1 MSRVM
6 RVKTLKNSLVLSIL
20 ALSLAAAAAVAQ
32 PSADRIAEEMVNKY
46 EESLSQIETLSMT
59 IQVNEGGLIPDM
71 TTRYVKKINEN
82 GTPYLDLENENDM
95 EMDFSALAGSVD
107 QMVEL
112 IRGAESITE
121 ERLNGT
127 DTYKVY
133 VNDSELLKTLDQSE
147 MEMEEMEIVFDAATI
162 WIEINSMNV
171 RKIFM
176 EQTVEGDKNM
186 NMEMSLDDYREF
198 SGYPVPM
205 AMTMKIGGMSS
216 QFSNEEIAEAREA
229 MREMEEQLSQM
240 PEAQREAIER
250 QIKPQ
255 MEQFEQMLE
264 SGEGMTMNIAVTDV
278 KVNE

>member
-1 MSRVM
+1 M
-6 RVKTLKNSLVLSIL
+6 RVKTIKNSLVLSIL
-20 ALSLAAAAAVAQ
+20 TLSLAAATAVAQ

-59 IQVNEGGLIPDM
+59 IQMNEGGLIPDI
-71 TTRYVKKINEN
+71 TTRYVKKVNEN
-82 GTPYLDLENENDM
+82 GTPYLDLENGNDM

-107 QMVEL
+107 QMVDL
-112 IRGAESITE
+112 VRGAESITE
-121 ERLNGT
+121 ERVNGI
-127 DTYKVY
+127 DTYKIY
-133 VNDSELLKTLDQSE
+133 VNDSELLKSLDQGE

-186 NMEMSLDDYREF
+186 NMEMSLDDYQVF

-205 AMTMKIGGMSS
+205 SMTMKIGGMSS
-216 QFSNEEIAEAREA
+216 QFSSEEIAEAREA
-229 MREMEEQLSQM
+229 MREMEKQLSQM

-250 QIKPQ
+250 RIKPQ
-255 MEQFEQMLE
+255 MEQFERMLE
-264 SGEGMTMNIAVTDV
+264 SGEGMTMNISVTDV

>member
-1 MSRVM
+1 M
-6 RVKTLKNSLVLSIL
+6 RVKTIKNSLALSIL
-20 ALSLAAAAAVAQ
+20 TLSLTAAAAVAQ
-32 PSADRIAEEMVNKY
+32 PSADRIAQEMINKY

-71 TTRYVKKINEN
+71 TTRYVKKTNEN
-82 GTPYLDLENENDM
+82 GTPYLDLENGDAM

-107 QMVEL
+107 QMVDL

-121 ERLNGT
+121 EKVNGM
-127 DTYKVY
+127 DTYKIY
-133 VNDSELLKTLDQSE
+133 VNDSELLKSLDQSE
-147 MEMEEMEIVFDAATI
+147 MEMEDMEIVFDAATI
-162 WIEINSMNV
+162 WIEISTMNV

-176 EQTVEGDKNM
+176 EQTVDGDKNM
-186 NMEMSLDDYREF
+186 SMEMSLDDYQVF

-205 AMTMKIGGMSS
+205 SMTMKIGGMSS
-216 QFSNEEIAEAREA
+216 QFSAEEIAEAREA
-229 MREMEEQLSQM
+229 MREMEKQLSQM
-240 PEAQREAIER
+240 PEAQRQAIER

-278 KVNE
+278 IVNE

>member
-1 MSRVM
+1 M
-6 RVKTLKNSLVLSIL
+6 RVKTLKNGLVLSIL
-20 ALSLAAAAAVAQ
+20 ALSLTATAAVAQ

-59 IQVNEGGLIPDM
+59 IKVNEGGLIPDI
-71 TTRYVKKINEN
+71 TTRYVKKVNEN
-82 GTPYLDLENENDM
+82 GTPYLDLENGNDM

-107 QMVEL
+107 QMVDL
-112 IRGAESITE
+112 VRGAESITE
-121 ERLNGT
+121 ERVNGI
-127 DTYKVY
+127 DTYKIY
-133 VNDSELLKTLDQSE
+133 VNDSELLKLLDQGE

-186 NMEMSLDDYREF
+186 NMEMSLDDYQVF

-205 AMTMKIGGMSS
+205 SMTMKIGGMSS
-216 QFSNEEIAEAREA
+216 QFSSEEIAEAREA
-229 MREMEEQLSQM
+229 MREMEKQLSQM

-255 MEQFEQMLE
+255 MEQFERMLE
-264 SGEGMTMNIAVTDV
+264 SGEGMTMNISVTDV

>member
-1 MSRVM
+1 M

-20 ALSLAAAAAVAQ
+20 ALSLAAAGAVAQ

-121 ERLNGT
+121 ESVNGT

-186 NMEMSLDDYREF
+186 NMEMSLDDYQVF

-205 AMTMKIGGMSS
+205 SMTMKIGGMSS
-216 QFSNEEIAEAREA
+216 QFSSEEIAEAREA
-229 MREMEEQLSQM
+229 MREMEKQLSQM

-255 MEQFEQMLE
+255 MEQFERMLE
-264 SGEGMTMNIAVTDV
+264 SGEGMTMNISVTDV

>member
-1 MSRVM
+1 M
-6 RVKTLKNSLVLSIL
+6 RVKTIKNSLVLSIL
-20 ALSLAAAAAVAQ
+20 TLSLTAAAAVAQ
-32 PSADRIAEEMVNKY
+32 PSADRIAEEMINKY

-71 TTRYVKKINEN
+71 TTRYVKKTNEN
-82 GTPYLDLENENDM
+82 GTPYLDLENGDAM

-107 QMVEL
+107 QMVDL

-121 ERLNGT
+121 EKVNGM
-127 DTYKVY
+127 DTYKIY
-133 VNDSELLKTLDQSE
+133 VNDSELLKSLDQSE
-147 MEMEEMEIVFDAATI
+147 MEMEDMEIVFDAATI
-162 WIEINSMNV
+162 WIEISTMNV

-176 EQTVEGDKNM
+176 EQTVDGDKNM
-186 NMEMSLDDYREF
+186 SMEMSLDDYQVF

-205 AMTMKIGGMSS
+205 SMTMKIGGMSS
-216 QFSNEEIAEAREA
+216 QFSAEEIAEAREA
-229 MREMEEQLSQM
+229 MREMEKQLSQM
-240 PEAQREAIER
+240 PEAQRQAIER

-278 KVNE
+278 IVNE

>member
-1 MSRVM
+1 M
-6 RVKTLKNSLVLSIL
+6 RVKTIKNSLVLSIL
-20 ALSLAAAAAVAQ
+20 TLSLTVAVAIAQ

-59 IQVNEGGLIPDM
+59 IQMNEGGLIPDI
-71 TTRYVKKINEN
+71 TTSYVKKVNEN
-82 GTPYLDLENENDM
+82 GTPYLDLENGNDM

-107 QMVEL
+107 QMVDL
-112 IRGAESITE
+112 VRGAESITE
-121 ERLNGT
+121 ERVNGI
-127 DTYKVY
+127 DTYKIY
-133 VNDSELLKTLDQSE
+133 VNDSELLKSLDQGE

-186 NMEMSLDDYREF
+186 NMEMSLDDYQVF

-205 AMTMKIGGMSS
+205 SMTMKIGGMSS
-216 QFSNEEIAEAREA
+216 QFSSEEIAEAREA
-229 MREMEEQLSQM
+229 MREMEKQLSQM

-255 MEQFEQMLE
+255 MEQFERMLE
-264 SGEGMTMNIAVTDV
+264 SGEGMTMNISVTDV

>member
-1 MSRVM
+1 M
-6 RVKTLKNSLVLSIL
+6 RVKTIKNSLVLSIL
-20 ALSLAAAAAVAQ
+20 TLSLTAAAAVAQ
-32 PSADRIAEEMVNKY
+32 PSADRIAQEMINKY

-71 TTRYVKKINEN
+71 TTRYVKKTNEN
-82 GTPYLDLENENDM
+82 GTPYLDLENGDAM

-107 QMVEL
+107 QMVDL

-121 ERLNGT
+121 EKVNGM
-127 DTYKVY
+127 DTYKIY
-133 VNDSELLKTLDQSE
+133 VNDSELLKSLDQSE
-147 MEMEEMEIVFDAATI
+147 MEMEDMEIVFDAATI
-162 WIEINSMNV
+162 WIEISTMNV

-176 EQTVEGDKNM
+176 EQTVDGDKNM
-186 NMEMSLDDYREF
+186 SMEMSLDDYQVF

-205 AMTMKIGGMSS
+205 SMTMKIGGMSS
-216 QFSNEEIAEAREA
+216 QFSAEEIAEAREA
-229 MREMEEQLSQM
+229 MREMEKQLSQM
-240 PEAQREAIER
+240 PEAQRQAIER

-278 KVNE
+278 IVNE

>member
-1 MSRVM
+1 M

-121 ERLNGT
+121 ESVNGT

-205 AMTMKIGGMSS
+205 SMTMKIGGMSS
-216 QFSNEEIAEAREA
+216 QFSSEEIAEAREA
-229 MREMEEQLSQM
+229 MREMEKQLSQM

-255 MEQFEQMLE
+255 MEQFERMLE
-264 SGEGMTMNIAVTDV
+264 SGEGMTMNISVTDV

>member
-1 MSRVM
+1 M
-6 RVKTLKNSLVLSIL
+6 RVKTIKNSLVLSIL
-20 ALSLAAAAAVAQ
+20 TLSLTVAVAIAQ

-59 IQVNEGGLIPDM
+59 IQMNEGGLIPDI
-71 TTRYVKKINEN
+71 TTRYVKKVNEN
-82 GTPYLDLENENDM
+82 GTPYLDLENGNDM

-107 QMVEL
+107 QMVDL
-112 IRGAESITE
+112 VRGAESITE
-121 ERLNGT
+121 ERVNGI
-127 DTYKVY
+127 DTYKIY
-133 VNDSELLKTLDQSE
+133 VNDSELLKSLDQGE

-186 NMEMSLDDYREF
+186 NMEMSLDDYQVF

-205 AMTMKIGGMSS
+205 SMTMKIGGMSS
-216 QFSNEEIAEAREA
+216 QFSSEEIAEAREA
-229 MREMEEQLSQM
+229 MREMEKQLSQM

-255 MEQFEQMLE
+255 MEQFERMLE
-264 SGEGMTMNIAVTDV
+264 SGEGMTMNISVTDV

>member
-6 RVKTLKNSLVLSIL
+6 RVKTIKNSLVLSIMT
-20 ALSLAAAAAVAQ
+20 LSLAAAAAVAQ

-59 IQVNEGGLIPDM
+59 IQMNEGGLIPDI
-71 TTRYVKKINEN
+71 TTRYVKKVNEN
-82 GTPYLDLENENDM
+82 GTPYLDLENGNDM

-107 QMVEL
+107 QMVDL
-112 IRGAESITE
+112 VRGAESITE
-121 ERLNGT
+121 ERVNGI
-127 DTYKVY
+127 DTYKIY
-133 VNDSELLKTLDQSE
+133 VNDSELLKSLDQGE

-186 NMEMSLDDYREF
+186 NMEMSLDDYQVF

-205 AMTMKIGGMSS
+205 SMTMKIGGMSS
-216 QFSNEEIAEAREA
+216 QFSSEEIAEAREA
-229 MREMEEQLSQM
+229 MREMEKQLSQM

-250 QIKPQ
+250 QIKPH
-255 MEQFEQMLE
+255 MEQFERMLE
-264 SGEGMTMNIAVTDV
+264 SGEGMTMNISVTDV

>member
-1 MSRVM
+1 M
-6 RVKTLKNSLVLSIL
+6 RVKTIKNSLVLSIL
-20 ALSLAAAAAVAQ
+20 TLSLTAAAAVAQ
-32 PSADRIAEEMVNKY
+32 PSADRIAQEMINKY

-71 TTRYVKKINEN
+71 TTRYVKKTNEN
-82 GTPYLDLENENDM
+82 GTPYLDLENGDAM

-107 QMVEL
+107 QMVDL

-121 ERLNGT
+121 EKVNGM
-127 DTYKVY
+127 DTYKIY
-133 VNDSELLKTLDQSE
+133 VNDSELLKSLDQSE
-147 MEMEEMEIVFDAATI
+147 MEMEDMEIVFDAATI
-162 WIEINSMNV
+162 WIEISTMNV

-176 EQTVEGDKNM
+176 EQTVDGDKNM
-186 NMEMSLDDYREF
+186 SMEMSLDDYQVF

-205 AMTMKIGGMSS
+205 SMTMKIGGMSS
-216 QFSNEEIAEAREA
+216 QFSAEEIAEAREA
-229 MREMEEQLSQM
+229 MREMEKQLSQM
-240 PEAQREAIER
+240 PEAQRQAIER

>member
-1 MSRVM
+1 M

>member
-1 MSRVM
+1 M
-6 RVKTLKNSLVLSIL
+6 RVKTIKNSLVLSIL
-20 ALSLAAAAAVAQ
+20 TLSLAAATAVAQ

-59 IQVNEGGLIPDM
+59 IQMNEGGLIPDI
-71 TTRYVKKINEN
+71 TTRYVKKVNEN
-82 GTPYLDLENENDM
+82 GTPYLDLENGNDM

-107 QMVEL
+107 QMVDL
-112 IRGAESITE
+112 VRGAESITE
-121 ERLNGT
+121 ERVNGI
-127 DTYKVY
+127 DTYKIY
-133 VNDSELLKTLDQSE
+133 VNDSELLKSLDQGE

-186 NMEMSLDDYREF
+186 NMEMSLDDYQVF

-205 AMTMKIGGMSS
+205 SMTMKIGGMSS
-216 QFSNEEIAEAREA
+216 QFSSEEIAEAREA
-229 MREMEEQLSQM
+229 MREMEKQLSQM

-255 MEQFEQMLE
+255 MEQFERMLE
-264 SGEGMTMNIAVTDV
+264 SGEGMTMNISVTDV

>member
-1 MSRVM
+1 MRRVM
-6 RVKTLKNSLVLSIL
+6 RVKTIKNSLVLSIL
-20 ALSLAAAAAVAQ
+20 TLSLTAAAAVAQ
-32 PSADRIAEEMVNKY
+32 PSADRIAQEMINKY

-71 TTRYVKKINEN
+71 TTRYVKKTNEN
-82 GTPYLDLENENDM
+82 GTPYLDLENGDAM

-107 QMVEL
+107 QMVDL

-121 ERLNGT
+121 EKVNGM
-127 DTYKVY
+127 DTYKIY
-133 VNDSELLKTLDQSE
+133 VNDSELLKSLDQSE
-147 MEMEEMEIVFDAATI
+147 MEMEDMEIVFDAATI
-162 WIEINSMNV
+162 WIEISTMNV

-176 EQTVEGDKNM
+176 EQTVDGDKNM
-186 NMEMSLDDYREF
+186 SMEMSLDDYQVF

-205 AMTMKIGGMSS
+205 SMTMKIGGMSS
-216 QFSNEEIAEAREA
+216 QFSAEEIAEAREA
-229 MREMEEQLSQM
+229 MREMEKQLSQM
-240 PEAQREAIER
+240 PEAQRQAIER

-278 KVNE
+278 IVNE

>member
-1 MSRVM
+1 M
-6 RVKTLKNSLVLSIL
+6 RVKTVKNSLILSIL
-20 ALSLAAAAAVAQ
+20 TFTFTVAAAVAQ

-71 TTRYVKKINEN
+71 TTRYVKKTNEN
-82 GTPYLDLENENDM
+82 GTPYLDLESENDM

-121 ERLNGT
+121 ESMDGK
-127 DTYKVY
+127 DTYKIF
-133 VNDSELLKTLDQSE
+133 VNDSELLKSLDQGE
-147 MEMEEMEIVFDAATI
+147 MEMQDMEIVFDAATI
-162 WIEINSMNV
+162 WIEKSSMNV
-171 RKIFM
+171 RKLFM

-186 NMEMSLDDYREF
+186 NVEMSLDDYQVF

-205 AMTMKIGGMSS
+205 SMTMKIGGMSS
-216 QFSNEEIAEAREA
+216 QFSSEEIAEAREA
-229 MREMEEQLSQM
+229 MKEMEKQLSQM

-255 MEQFEQMLE
+255 IEQFERMLE
-264 SGEGMTMNIAVTDV
+264 SDEGMTMNIAVTDV
-278 KVNE
+278 KVNQ

>member
-1 MSRVM
+1 M
-6 RVKTLKNSLVLSIL
+6 RVKTIKNSLVLSIL
-20 ALSLAAAAAVAQ
+20 TLSLAAAAAVAQ

-59 IQVNEGGLIPDM
+59 IQMNEGGLIPDI
-71 TTRYVKKINEN
+71 TTRYVKKVNEN
-82 GTPYLDLENENDM
+82 GTPYLDLENGNDM

-107 QMVEL
+107 QMVDL
-112 IRGAESITE
+112 VRGAESITE
-121 ERLNGT
+121 ERVNGI
-127 DTYKVY
+127 DTYKIY
-133 VNDSELLKTLDQSE
+133 VNDSELLKSLDQGE

-186 NMEMSLDDYREF
+186 NMEMSLDDYQVF

-205 AMTMKIGGMSS
+205 SMTMKIGGMSS
-216 QFSNEEIAEAREA
+216 QFSSEEIAEAREA
-229 MREMEEQLSQM
+229 MREMEKQLSQM

-255 MEQFEQMLE
+255 MEQFERMLE
-264 SGEGMTMNIAVTDV
+264 SGEGMTMNISVTDV

>member
-6 RVKTLKNSLVLSIL
+6 RVKTIKNRLVLSIL
-20 ALSLAAAAAVAQ
+20 TLSLAAATAVAQ

-59 IQVNEGGLIPDM
+59 IQMNEGGLIPDI
-71 TTRYVKKINEN
+71 TTRYVKKVNEN
-82 GTPYLDLENENDM
+82 GTPYLDLENGNDM

-107 QMVEL
+107 QMVDL
-112 IRGAESITE
+112 VRGAESITE
-121 ERLNGT
+121 ERVNGI
-127 DTYKVY
+127 DTYKIY
-133 VNDSELLKTLDQSE
+133 VNDSELLKSLDQGE

-186 NMEMSLDDYREF
+186 NMEMSLDDYQVF

-205 AMTMKIGGMSS
+205 SMTMKIGGMSS
-216 QFSNEEIAEAREA
+216 QFSSEEIAEAREA
-229 MREMEEQLSQM
+229 MREMEKQLSQM

-250 QIKPQ
+250 RIKPQ
-255 MEQFEQMLE
+255 MEQFERMLE
-264 SGEGMTMNIAVTDV
+264 SGEGMTMNISVTDV

>member
-1 MSRVM
+1 M
-6 RVKTLKNSLVLSIL
+6 RVKTIKNSLVLSIL
-20 ALSLAAAAAVAQ
+20 TLSLTAAAAVAQ
-32 PSADRIAEEMVNKY
+32 PSADRIAQEMINKY

-71 TTRYVKKINEN
+71 TTRYVKKTNEN
-82 GTPYLDLENENDM
+82 GTPYLDLENGDAM

-107 QMVEL
+107 QMVDL

-121 ERLNGT
+121 EKVNGM
-127 DTYKVY
+127 DTYKIY
-133 VNDSELLKTLDQSE
+133 VNDSELLKSLDQSE
-147 MEMEEMEIVFDAATI
+147 MEMEDMEIVFDAATI
-162 WIEINSMNV
+162 WIEISTMNV

-176 EQTVEGDKNM
+176 EQTVDGDKNM
-186 NMEMSLDDYREF
+186 SMEMSLDDYQVF

-205 AMTMKIGGMSS
+205 SMTMKIGGMSS
-216 QFSNEEIAEAREA
+216 QFSAEEIAEAKEA
-229 MREMEEQLSQM
+229 MREMEKQLSQM
-240 PEAQREAIER
+240 PEAQRQAIER

-278 KVNE
+278 IVNE

>member
-1 MSRVM
+1 M
-6 RVKTLKNSLVLSIL
+6 RVKTVKNSLILSIL
-20 ALSLAAAAAVAQ
+20 TFTFTVAAAVAQ

-71 TTRYVKKINEN
+71 TTRYVKKTNEN
-82 GTPYLDLENENDM
+82 GTPYLDLESENDM

-121 ERLNGT
+121 ESIDGK
-127 DTYKVY
+127 DTYKIF
-133 VNDSELLKTLDQSE
+133 VNDSELLKSLDQGE
-147 MEMEEMEIVFDAATI
+147 MEMQDMEIVFDAATI
-162 WIEINSMNV
+162 WIEKSSMNV
-171 RKIFM
+171 RKLFM

-186 NMEMSLDDYREF
+186 NVEMSLDDYQVF

-205 AMTMKIGGMSS
+205 SMTMKIGGMSS
-216 QFSNEEIAEAREA
+216 QFSSEEIAEAREA
-229 MREMEEQLSQM
+229 MKEMEKQLSQM

-255 MEQFEQMLE
+255 IEQFERMLE
-264 SGEGMTMNIAVTDV
+264 SDEGMTMNIAVTDV
-278 KVNE
+278 KVNQ

>member
-1 MSRVM
+1 M

-121 ERLNGT
+121 ESVNGT

-186 NMEMSLDDYREF
+186 NMEMRLDDYREF

>member
-1 MSRVM
+1 MRRVM
-6 RVKTLKNSLVLSIL
+6 RVKTIKNSLVLSIL
-20 ALSLAAAAAVAQ
+20 TLSLTAAAAVAQ
-32 PSADRIAEEMVNKY
+32 PSADRIAQEMINKY

-71 TTRYVKKINEN
+71 TTRYVKKTNEN
-82 GTPYLDLENENDM
+82 GTPYLDLENGDAM

-107 QMVEL
+107 QMVDL

-121 ERLNGT
+121 EKVNGM
-127 DTYKVY
+127 DTYKIY
-133 VNDSELLKTLDQSE
+133 VNDSELLKSLDQSE
-147 MEMEEMEIVFDAATI
+147 MEMEDMEIVFDAATI
-162 WIEINSMNV
+162 WIEISTMNV

-176 EQTVEGDKNM
+176 EQTVDGDKNM
-186 NMEMSLDDYREF
+186 SMEMSLDDYQVF

-205 AMTMKIGGMSS
+205 SMTMKIGGMSS
-216 QFSNEEIAEAREA
+216 QFSAEEIAEAKEA
-229 MREMEEQLSQM
+229 MREMEKQLSQM
-240 PEAQREAIER
+240 PEAQRQAIER

-278 KVNE
+278 IVNE

>member
-1 MSRVM
+1 M
-6 RVKTLKNSLVLSIL
+6 T
-20 ALSLAAAAAVAQ
+20 LSLAAAAAVAQ

-59 IQVNEGGLIPDM
+59 IQMNEGGLIPDI
-71 TTRYVKKINEN
+71 TTRYVKKVNEN
-82 GTPYLDLENENDM
+82 GTPYLDLENGNDM

-107 QMVEL
+107 QMVDL
-112 IRGAESITE
+112 VRGAESITE
-121 ERLNGT
+121 ERVNGI
-127 DTYKVY
+127 DTYKIY
-133 VNDSELLKTLDQSE
+133 VNDSELLKSLDQGE

-186 NMEMSLDDYREF
+186 NMEMSLDDYQVF

-205 AMTMKIGGMSS
+205 SMTMKIGGMSS
-216 QFSNEEIAEAREA
+216 QFSSEEIAEAREA
-229 MREMEEQLSQM
+229 MREMEKQLSQM

-255 MEQFEQMLE
+255 MEQFERMLE
-264 SGEGMTMNIAVTDV
+264 SGEGMTMNISVTDV

>member
-1 MSRVM
+1 M
-6 RVKTLKNSLVLSIL
+6 RVKTLKNGLVLSIL
-20 ALSLAAAAAVAQ
+20 ALSLTATAAVAQ

-59 IQVNEGGLIPDM
+59 IKVNEGGLIPDI
-71 TTRYVKKINEN
+71 TTRYVKKVNEN
-82 GTPYLDLENENDM
+82 GTPYLDLENGNDM

-107 QMVEL
+107 QMVDL
-112 IRGAESITE
+112 VRGAESITE
-121 ERLNGT
+121 ERVNGI
-127 DTYKVY
+127 DTYKIY
-133 VNDSELLKTLDQSE
+133 VNDSELLKSLDQGE

-186 NMEMSLDDYREF
+186 NMEMSLDDYQVF

-205 AMTMKIGGMSS
+205 SMTMKIGGMSS
-216 QFSNEEIAEAREA
+216 QFSSEEIAEAREA
-229 MREMEEQLSQM
+229 MREMEKQLSQM

-255 MEQFEQMLE
+255 MEQFERMLE
-264 SGEGMTMNIAVTDV
+264 SGEGMTMNISVTDV

>member
-6 RVKTLKNSLVLSIL
+6 RVKTIKNSLVLSIL
-20 ALSLAAAAAVAQ
+20 TLSLAAAAAVAQ

-59 IQVNEGGLIPDM
+59 IQVNEGGLIPDI
-71 TTRYVKKINEN
+71 TTRYVKKVNEN
-82 GTPYLDLENENDM
+82 GTPYLDLENGNDM

-107 QMVEL
+107 QMVDL
-112 IRGAESITE
+112 VRGAESITE
-121 ERLNGT
+121 ERVNGI
-127 DTYKVY
+127 DTYKIY

-186 NMEMSLDDYREF
+186 NMEMSLDDYQVF

-205 AMTMKIGGMSS
+205 SMTMKIGGMSS
-216 QFSNEEIAEAREA
+216 QFSSEEIAEAREA
-229 MREMEEQLSQM
+229 MREMEKQLSQM

-255 MEQFEQMLE
+255 MEQFERMLE
-264 SGEGMTMNIAVTDV
+264 SGEGMTMNISVTDV

>member
-1 MSRVM
+1 M
-6 RVKTLKNSLVLSIL
+6 RVKTVKNSLILSIL
-20 ALSLAAAAAVAQ
+20 TFTFTVAAAVAQ

-71 TTRYVKKINEN
+71 TTRYVKKTNEN
-82 GTPYLDLENENDM
+82 GTPYLDLESENDM

-121 ERLNGT
+121 ESIDGK
-127 DTYKVY
+127 DMYKIF
-133 VNDSELLKTLDQSE
+133 VNDSELLKSLDQGE
-147 MEMEEMEIVFDAATI
+147 MEMQDMEIVFDAATI
-162 WIEINSMNV
+162 WIEKSSMNV
-171 RKIFM
+171 RKLFM

-186 NMEMSLDDYREF
+186 NVEMSLDDYQVF

-205 AMTMKIGGMSS
+205 SMTMKIGGMSS
-216 QFSNEEIAEAREA
+216 QFSSEEIAEAREA
-229 MREMEEQLSQM
+229 MKEMEKQLSQM

-255 MEQFEQMLE
+255 IEQFERMLE
-264 SGEGMTMNIAVTDV
+264 SDEGMTMNIAVTDV
-278 KVNE
+278 KVNQ